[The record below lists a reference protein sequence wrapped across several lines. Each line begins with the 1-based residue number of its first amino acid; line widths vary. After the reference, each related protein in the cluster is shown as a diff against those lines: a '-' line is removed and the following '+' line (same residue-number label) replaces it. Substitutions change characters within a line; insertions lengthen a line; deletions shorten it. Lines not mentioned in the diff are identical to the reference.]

1 MFGPKNQ
8 IKLRMKFK
16 AGELAITKMVQM
28 AVSDWPSSV

>member
-16 AGELAITKMVQM
+16 AGELAIAKMVQM